1 MVFTQV
7 QGERLRPAKMVGVRD
22 ERGVLSTGRP
32 GHPGAAWDWDPEW
45 QGNGK
50 LESVA
55 CVLRS
60 LAVEGRR
67 ARRWCEGVG

>member
-1 MVFTQV
+1 M
-7 QGERLRPAKMVGVRD
+7 AGVRD
-22 ERGVLSTGRP
+22 EGDVLSMGRP
-32 GHPGAAWDWDPEW
+32 GHPGAAWGRDPEW
-45 QGNGK
+45 QGTGK

-67 ARRWCEGVG
+67 ARRWCEGVA